1 MTDAD
6 SQAIFRLA
14 YAPGV
19 TPTKWVR
26 VWHERLPEVRL
37 ELVQFP
43 VLELEAALRAGEA
56 DAGLVRLPIDRTGIS
71 AISLYAETPVV
82 VVPKD
87 HVFTTVDQIS
97 VDDLA
102 DEIVLDPL
110 DDRLEWPTRPGK
122 TAAERPAT
130 IADAIELVAAGVGVV
145 VVPHSLAR
153 FHHRKDLTFR
163 PVDGAPEAPVALA
176 WMESKTTDL
185 VEELIGIV
193 RGRTAQSSRGRNGE
207 PAEKIKGSVKAKIA
221 ARERRAEA
229 AKNGQKAKGAGTA
242 KNISGRNAGS
252 GKATA
257 SPVGPRVRVAGSPE
271 SRRAARASTGNSEDR
286 CRTMLN

>member
-1 MTDAD
+1 M
-6 SQAIFRLA
+6 RKPRWWW
-14 YAPGV
+14 Y
-19 TPTKWVR
+19 
-26 VWHERLPEVRL
+26 
-37 ELVQFP
+37 
-43 VLELEAALRAGEA
+43 
-56 DAGLVRLPIDRTGIS
+56 
-71 AISLYAETPVV
+71 
-82 VVPKD
+82 PKD

-110 DDRLEWPTRPGK
+110 DDRLDWPTRPGK

-229 AKNGQKAKGAGTA
+229 AKNGQKAKGAGTRRTYPDA
-242 KNISGRNAGS
+242 TPVPVRPRRG
-252 GKATA
+252 GKSRQRQ
-257 SPVGPRVRVAGSPE
+257 SPVGPRVRVGRFSGKQKG
-271 SRRAARASTGNSEDR
+271 R
-286 CRTMLN
+286 

>member
-1 MTDAD
+1 MTDAE
-6 SQAIFRLA
+6 SPAVFRLA

-37 ELVQFP
+37 ELIQVP
-43 VLELEAALRAGEA
+43 VLELGRALRAGDA
-56 DAGLVRLPIDRTGIS
+56 DAGLVRLPIDRAGVS

-87 HVFTTVDQIS
+87 HVFTAVDQLS
-97 VDDLA
+97 LDDLV
-102 DEIVLDPL
+102 DEIVLAPL
-110 DDRLEWPTRPGK
+110 DDALDWPARPGK
-122 TAAERPAT
+122 PAAERPET
-130 IADAIELVAAGVGVV
+130 VADAIELVAAGVGVV
-145 VVPHSLAR
+145 VVPQSLAR
-153 FHHRKDLTFR
+153 LHHRKDLTFR
-163 PVDGAPEAPVALA
+163 PVVGAPESPIALA
-176 WMESKTTDL
+176 WLEDKTTDL

-229 AKNGQKAKGAGTA
+229 AKNGQKPKGAGTA
-242 KNISGRNAGS
+242 KNISGRNAGAGKAKAGGKSGS
-252 GKATA
+252 GKSGGTK
-257 SPVGPRVRVAGSPE
+257 SSGGRFSGKPKGR
-271 SRRAARASTGNSEDR
+271 
-286 CRTMLN
+286 

>member
-1 MTDAD
+1 
-6 SQAIFRLA
+6 
-14 YAPGV
+14 V

-110 DDRLEWPTRPGK
+110 DDRLDWPTRPGK

-252 GKATA
+252 GKAK
-257 SPVGPRVRVAGSPE
+257 AGGKSG
-271 SRRAARASTGNSEDR
+271 SGKSGGTKSSGGRFSGKQKGR
-286 CRTMLN
+286 

>member
-56 DAGLVRLPIDRTGIS
+56 DAGLVRLPIDRTAIS

-110 DDRLEWPTRPGK
+110 DDRLDWPTRPGK

-176 WMESKTTDL
+176 WMESKTTYL

-252 GKATA
+252 GKAK
-257 SPVGPRVRVAGSPE
+257 AGGKSG
-271 SRRAARASTGNSEDR
+271 SGKSGGTKSSGGRFSGKQKGR
-286 CRTMLN
+286 